1 MIELPYLLKHE
12 NICRLE
18 GGNILIGDRRVF
30 PFEKRFEVCSS
41 VAQVAQA
48 LRSMV
53 TQGEVLLRLHCRPW
67 FS

>member
-30 PFEKRFEVCSS
+30 RPSKDSS
-41 VAQVAQA
+41 H
-48 LRSMV
+48 
-53 TQGEVLLRLHCRPW
+53 T
-67 FS
+67 